1 MQIQHV
7 DDYLLIKSI
16 GKGNFGEVFLTQKQG
31 YPQYYATKKMERR
44 KCEVPPLLNRLINE
58 IRILTSVK
66 HPNIV
71 KYIDLKKTKN
81 HWYLITEFISGGSL
95 TDILHKYM
103 AMYQRPFSEDIVQHI
118 MRQIVSAVQY
128 LHFNRIIHR
137 DLKLDN
143 ILVNFASDYDK
154 QTLNLKNCQ
163 VKIIDFGFATILNSD
178 KTNTVLG
185 TPPNMDPKIL
195 EQITTGIPTNG
206 YTEKVD
212 IWSLGT
218 LCYEMIM
225 GYSPFRATNMQELYQ
240 KVKKGNYILP
250 SNLSEEIVS
259 FINSMLQQDDEERAD
274 ADELMNHKFLVNDVS
289 TFHAVDVRSI
299 EASYIPGGMLNMKSK
314 QPKVVNNIN
323 NDFNLWGIFT
333 QPDLYYGSA
342 QPQAPI
348 QFNQQPQVYPQTQKQ
363 NFQSQPYEVRTY
375 QNFQHKPQVQIQQ
388 QPQYYQTNQKQN
400 YQQQYYPQ
408 QQQKQNIFH
417 YQHQHQY
424 SDPYY

>member
-16 GKGNFGEVFLTQKQG
+16 GKGNFGEVFLTEKQG

-103 AMYQRPFSEDIVQHI
+103 AMYQRPFPEDIVQHI

-424 SDPYY
+424 SDPFY

>member
-103 AMYQRPFSEDIVQHI
+103 AMYQRPFPEDIVQHI

>member
-103 AMYQRPFSEDIVQHI
+103 AMYQRPFPEDIVQHI

-408 QQQKQNIFH
+408 QQKQNIFH

-424 SDPYY
+424 SDPFY

>member
-103 AMYQRPFSEDIVQHI
+103 AMYQRPFPEDIVQHI

-128 LHFNRIIHR
+128 LHLNRIIHR

-363 NFQSQPYEVRTY
+363 NFKSQPYEVRTY

-424 SDPYY
+424 SDPFY

>member
-103 AMYQRPFSEDIVQHI
+103 AMYQRPFPEDIVQHI

-348 QFNQQPQVYPQTQKQ
+348 QFNQQPQVYPQMQKQ

-408 QQQKQNIFH
+408 QQKQNIFH

>member
-103 AMYQRPFSEDIVQHI
+103 AMYQRPFPEDIVQHI
-118 MRQIVSAVQY
+118 MRQIVNAVQY

-408 QQQKQNIFH
+408 QQKQNIFH

-424 SDPYY
+424 SDPFY

>member
-103 AMYQRPFSEDIVQHI
+103 VMYQRPFPEDIVQHI

-424 SDPYY
+424 SDPFY

>member
-103 AMYQRPFSEDIVQHI
+103 AMYQRPFPEDIVQHI

-348 QFNQQPQVYPQTQKQ
+348 QFNQQPQVYPQMQKQ

-408 QQQKQNIFH
+408 QQKQNIFH

-424 SDPYY
+424 SDPFY

>member
-7 DDYLLIKSI
+7 DDYTLIKSI

-103 AMYQRPFSEDIVQHI
+103 AMYQRPFPEDIVQHI

-424 SDPYY
+424 SDPFY

>member
-103 AMYQRPFSEDIVQHI
+103 AMYQRPFPEDIVQHI

-128 LHFNRIIHR
+128 LHLNRIIHR

-143 ILVNFASDYDK
+143 ILVNFASEYDK
-154 QTLNLKNCQ
+154 QIFNLKNCQ

-375 QNFQHKPQVQIQQ
+375 QNQHKPQVQIQQ

-424 SDPYY
+424 SDPFY